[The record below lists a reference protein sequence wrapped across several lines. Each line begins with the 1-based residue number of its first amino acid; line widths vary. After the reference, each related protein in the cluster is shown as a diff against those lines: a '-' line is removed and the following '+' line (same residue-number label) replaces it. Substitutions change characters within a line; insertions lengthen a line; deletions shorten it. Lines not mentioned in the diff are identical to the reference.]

1 MTDAERE
8 DESIISRY
16 DLCANVCHEGL
27 VTKAMGTNEV
37 LLPLCPS
44 ARVTRWSH

>member
-37 LLPLCPS
+37 
-44 ARVTRWSH
+44 HQG